1 MKKIIIE
8 ETQNKLVTE
17 TKTIGYCNVSEAM
30 ADIEI
35 MLSDNWQVVAFNEG
49 DAYYKGT
56 LLVSYKKEYI
66 EY

>member
-1 MKKIIIE
+1 MGKIIIE

-17 TKTIGYCNVSEAM
+17 TKTICYCNVSEAM
-30 ADIEI
+30 TDIEI
-35 MLSDNWQVVAFNEG
+35 MLSNDWQIIEFNKD

-56 LLVSYKKEYI
+56 LVSYKKEYI

>member
-1 MKKIIIE
+1 MGKIIIE
-8 ETQNKLVTE
+8 EIQNKLITE
-17 TKTIGYCNVSEAM
+17 KKTIGYYNVSEAM

-35 MLSDNWQVVAFNEG
+35 MLSDDWQVVTFNG
-49 DAYYKGT
+49 DDAYYKGL

>member
-1 MKKIIIE
+1 MEKIIIE
-8 ETQNKLVTE
+8 ETQSKLVTE
-17 TKTIGYCNVSEAM
+17 IKTICYCNVSEAM

-35 MLSDNWQVVAFNEG
+35 MLSDDWQIIEFNKY

-56 LLVSYKKEYI
+56 LVSYKKEYI

>member
-1 MKKIIIE
+1 MGKIIIE
-8 ETQNKLVTE
+8 ETKNKLVTE

-35 MLSDNWQVVAFNEG
+35 MLSDDWQVVSFNRY

-56 LLVSYKKEYI
+56 LVSYKKEYI